1 MKNDAMF
8 GNIFVA
14 KDFAILI
21 QYLLNFLECYFGLKY
36 VTSHLCIYLKE
47 NHNQKQ
53 AQEHAHFS
61 FPFSLSIGSKQII
74 LITESI
80 LLQNVFLV

>member
-1 MKNDAMF
+1 MF

-14 KDFAILI
+14 KDFAILV
-21 QYLLNFLECYFGLKY
+21 QDLLNFLECYLGLKY

-47 NHNQKQ
+47 NHNQKH
-53 AQEHAHFS
+53 AQEHTHFS
-61 FPFSLSIGSKQII
+61 FSFSSSIGSKQII